1 MILQGSCEETAEL
14 MSEHL
19 EDTLRGLPRWR
30 VLRHLARCV
39 HCPEVLRSL
48 RATIDVL
55 QRIGRHQA
63 AADPSIA
70 DAIVERLRREGDL

>member
-19 EDTLRGLPRWR
+19 EGTLRGLPRWR
-30 VLRHLARCV
+30 VLYHLARCA

-55 QRIGRHQA
+55 QRMGRHQPA
-63 AADPSIA
+63 ANPLIV
-70 DAIVERLRREGDL
+70 DAVVERLRSEGDL